1 MTQEEVIAAIQ
12 DHANAIGHVPTFTE
26 LHRVTGIIKW
36 TIRKHFGTYG
46 RALAASGFESRGTG
60 HTFVHKTV
68 FRSWAEVV
76 RTLGRIPKI
85 LEYETHTKHSSQV
98 VVRRFGGWRNL
109 PLRILEYMRAERLEE
124 EWKDVFEVIL
134 THLDPAKRDD
144 GSDHLPTGVPSSK
157 LKVMRGQPMYG
168 TPLLTSPLS
177 CAPINELG
185 VVFLFGA
192 VAREMGFVVTRLQ
205 QEFPDCEAL
214 RQVQPGRW
222 QRVSIEFEYESRN
235 FLAHGHNIDD
245 CDLIVC
251 WNHNWTECPLE
262 VIELKKAPCMQ
273 VGGMLL

>member
-1 MTQEEVIAAIQ
+1 M
-12 DHANAIGHVPTFTE
+12 
-26 LHRVTGIIKW
+26 
-36 TIRKHFGTYG
+36 
-46 RALAASGFESRGTG
+46 
-60 HTFVHKTV
+60 
-68 FRSWAEVV
+68 V

-134 THLDPAKRDD
+134 THLDPARRDD

-205 QEFPDCEAL
+205 QEFPAVPLTIHLTANDAPNAKVGSLEILARSARYEVL
-214 RQVQPGRW
+214 LVNDGD
-222 QRVSIEFEYESRN
+222 IES
-235 FLAHGHNIDD
+235 
-245 CDLIVC
+245 
-251 WNHNWTECPLE
+251 
-262 VIELKKAPCMQ
+262 APPDA
-273 VGGMLL
+273 VR